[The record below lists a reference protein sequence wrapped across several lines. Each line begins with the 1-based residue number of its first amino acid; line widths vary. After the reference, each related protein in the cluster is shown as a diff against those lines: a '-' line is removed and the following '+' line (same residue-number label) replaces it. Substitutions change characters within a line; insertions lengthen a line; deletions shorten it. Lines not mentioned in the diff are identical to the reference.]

1 MTLLKFLCPFELS
14 YQAFI
19 TCLSIALGVPVP
31 HERLLQGSPGHEHID
46 VWADR
51 LLHDPRHAARS
62 RKASHDHLAFCLSD
76 LAPRAGLSSSAL
88 QSAVPVAEEDNRRV
102 DTVTSVAGLSARSAT
117 YRFSSQT
124 LLITD
129 FTMIHHFSGDHV
141 FMADSLT
148 TAETLKNNLYQPDY
162 NQLGMDFAPLVCNS
176 FGQQG
181 PDLFT
186 YSRHQCSTLCFRV
199 SSTLSLP
206 ASATW
211 PAGSC
216 AVLRAL
222 LRQRRSTHTR
232 AAAET
237 LAAGRACCTLSLR
250 RSDAR
255 ADGHLVPLQIM

>member
-1 MTLLKFLCPFELS
+1 
-14 YQAFI
+14 
-19 TCLSIALGVPVP
+19 
-31 HERLLQGSPGHEHID
+31 
-46 VWADR
+46 
-51 LLHDPRHAARS
+51 
-62 RKASHDHLAFCLSD
+62 
-76 LAPRAGLSSSAL
+76 
-88 QSAVPVAEEDNRRV
+88 
-102 DTVTSVAGLSARSAT
+102 
-117 YRFSSQT
+117 
-124 LLITD
+124 
-129 FTMIHHFSGDHV
+129 MIHHFSGDHV